1 MRNKGKINWGSA
13 IVLLALIVVYFATG
27 GGLKRPAGDAPT
39 PTVAPIA
46 TQAAGSVTPKA
57 TPAAAQAT
65 DKPGDKETVAAYIRA
80 HGELPDYY
88 ITKGEAGK
96 LGWPGGDLQPYA
108 PGKMIGGDRFGNFE
122 GLLPDKRGRTW
133 QEADIGSFAKASRGP
148 ERIVFSN
155 DGLIYYTPDHYE
167 SFVEMKEGR

>member
-27 GGLKRPAGDAPT
+27 GGLKKPAGDTPS

-57 TPAAAQAT
+57 TPAA
-65 DKPGDKETVAAYIRA
+65 VRAAYIRA

-88 ITKGEAGK
+88 ITKDEAGK

-122 GLLPDKRGRTW
+122 DLLPDKRGRTW

>member
-1 MRNKGKINWGSA
+1 M
-13 IVLLALIVVYFATG
+13 
-27 GGLKRPAGDAPT
+27 
-39 PTVAPIA
+39 
-46 TQAAGSVTPKA
+46 
-57 TPAAAQAT
+57 
-65 DKPGDKETVAAYIRA
+65 
-80 HGELPDYY
+80 
-88 ITKGEAGK
+88 
-96 LGWPGGDLQPYA
+96 GWPGGDLQPYA